1 MEDDGSNI
9 FTEYRESGGPE
20 AFAESLARSIANGT
34 LSYVG
39 ASVTIYR
46 EDGETS
52 HEWLV
57 LISEDDELCV
67 DDDEEEGREKKKE
80 RDWE

>member
-1 MEDDGSNI
+1 MENDGSNLFI
-9 FTEYRESGGPE
+9 DFVNSGDAARHAE
-20 AFAESLARSIANGT
+20 ALARSIANGT